1 MCVDTI
7 NTCLDCLQ
15 YIAPSHDQDD
25 VRCSFSERTRPNK
38 LSNLA
43 DEEATTCRGPPSAFV
58 GYVRDWTDFLGTK
71 TEFQQQDVIGHS
83 PGYKKL
89 GDLSRSAAMRQS
101 RLLQS

>member
-1 MCVDTI
+1 MIKTMSDAHF
-7 NTCLDCLQ
+7 Q
-15 YIAPSHDQDD
+15 
-25 VRCSFSERTRPNK
+25 SELVLTNYPILRTKK
-38 LSNLA
+38 LRHV
-43 DEEATTCRGPPSAFV
+43 EASPSAFV

-83 PGYKKL
+83 PGYKKV